1 MIGPTKSDDRM
12 DRCWLPR
19 ALGDALHALSCAEL
33 SCAAGYN
40 IRWLMRAI
48 VRLAAKRLSLAPF
61 GLALYGQISVIGA
74 GSAVS
79 GAVAALRQA
88 VGRLVGF
95 SAPHPALAIRVG

>member
-1 MIGPTKSDDRM
+1 MG
-12 DRCWLPR
+12 RCWLPGG
-19 ALGDALHALSCAEL
+19 ALGDALHALSCP
-33 SCAAGYN
+33 AGYD

-61 GLALYGQISVIGA
+61 GLALYGQISVIAA

-88 VGRLVGF
+88 VGRWVGF
-95 SAPHPALAIRVG
+95 SAPHPTLAIRAD

>member
-1 MIGPTKSDDRM
+1 MIGHTKSDDRM

-19 ALGDALHALSCAEL
+19 ALGVALHAL

-48 VRLAAKRLSLAPF
+48 VRVAAKRLSVGQF
-61 GLALYGQISVIGA
+61 GLPLYGQISVIGA

-95 SAPHPALAIRVG
+95 SAPRPALGIQVG